1 MSPEDLASALFGAA
15 KNEEE
20 NDILPEAMIA
30 RLAEFGERYGKNPF
44 SVGDVVTPRRDSGLK
59 YAGRPFLVVESHQ
72 NDDPPIFANS
82 GESSDHDFGR
92 RVNIRVATVMTHRGG
107 DGTKRDAMVCFWNEA
122 HNYELYE
129 PAE

>member
-1 MSPEDLASALFGAA
+1 MSPEDLATALFGAA

-20 NDILPEAMIA
+20 NGILPEAMIA

-72 NDDPPIFANS
+72 NDDPPVFANT
-82 GESSDHDFGR
+82 GDTDDHDFGR
-92 RVNIRVATVMTHRGG
+92 RINIRVAVVASHRNERREMCDTV
-107 DGTKRDAMVCFWNEA
+107 VCFWNEA

-129 PAE
+129 PAA